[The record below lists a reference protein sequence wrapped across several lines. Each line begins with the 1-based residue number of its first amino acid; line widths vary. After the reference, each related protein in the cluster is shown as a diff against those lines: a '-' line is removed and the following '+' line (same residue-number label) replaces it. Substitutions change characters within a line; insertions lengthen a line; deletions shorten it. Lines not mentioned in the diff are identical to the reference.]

1 MRIGRFVGCLVYVIA
16 CGNQETPPATTPT
29 ATSTAAPS
37 AAPAAS
43 ESAAP
48 AASAAPSASAAPA
61 ASASA
66 APAPSI
72 TKTLKELVGGAK
84 TIKVAW
90 REKLDSNEA
99 KTVTVNTAAT
109 IKGIVDA
116 MGPDQTPGGST
127 PAYMWT
133 YTFRFEDG
141 QGNPLATVSLF
152 ASATMSDSKKK
163 DGRIDVA
170 NGTFGG
176 VTVAKYEDLQK
187 RLKAIGITLP

>member
-1 MRIGRFVGCLVYVIA
+1 MRIGRFVGCLVCVIA
-16 CGNQETPPATTPT
+16 CGNQEAPPATTPT
-29 ATSTAAPS
+29 ATATAAPS
-37 AAPAAS
+37 AAPVAS

-48 AASAAPSASAAPA
+48 VASAAPSASAAPV
-61 ASASA
+61 ASA
-66 APAPSI
+66 APAAPSI

-84 TIKVAW
+84 TIKIAW

-109 IKGIVDA
+109 IKGILDA
-116 MGPDQTPGGST
+116 VGPDQTPGGST

-133 YTFRFEDG
+133 YTFRFEDA